1 VVHRQ
6 RWLRKVLI
14 VVEAIVKMGLVW
26 YCRGYVVYCSWCEG
40 APVVEVVG
48 AALRICKRKES
59 LRVGEVKRIGVGE
72 EVADGLGLGI
82 GQ

>member
-1 VVHRQ
+1 
-6 RWLRKVLI
+6 LI

-26 YCRGYVVYCSWCEG
+26 YCRGHVVYCSWCEG
-40 APVVEVVG
+40 TPVVEVVG
-48 AALRICKRKES
+48 AALRVCKRKES
-59 LRVGEVKRIGVGE
+59 LRVGEVERIGVGE